1 MKRATISL
9 LFLAFIALD
18 ANALT
23 GSKGRASVK
32 MGTYLYGNGAM
43 LEVTGKAAK
52 TLFNKLNFPAPINPL
67 EGDDQDSQNANIIE
81 LPVSTQI
88 TEHMEIR
95 QTNSLQCI
103 RTKKKYNCKIFIR
116 EDATVGDIAPLYL

>member
-1 MKRATISL
+1 
-9 LFLAFIALD
+9 
-18 ANALT
+18 
-23 GSKGRASVK
+23 

-43 LEVTGKAAK
+43 LEVTGKAVK

-103 RTKKKYNCKIFIR
+103 RTKKKI
-116 EDATVGDIAPLYL
+116 